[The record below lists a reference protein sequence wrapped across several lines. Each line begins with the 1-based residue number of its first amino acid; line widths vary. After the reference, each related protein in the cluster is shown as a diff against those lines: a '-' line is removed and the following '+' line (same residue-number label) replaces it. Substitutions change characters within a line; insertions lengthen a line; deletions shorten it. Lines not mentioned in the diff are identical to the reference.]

1 MKKKIITAALSLAIA
16 IGFWMYVV
24 MVIGP
29 EYKDTFRNVEVKL
42 VGELNEDF
50 MILGDHHYTIDLVL
64 SGNRSD
70 LNKLNSSNILVELDQ
85 SKIQEVG
92 RSPYRYEVQV
102 PDTITIESRS
112 PAGITLE
119 VVRRKQKTVD
129 IEFRYDEDLIPLG
142 YGILPVEPELEK
154 LEISGPE
161 EVVDQIAVAVVN
173 IEITDKNNKT
183 DIEGDYD
190 LIFLDDKGKIV
201 DDTNITRLTEGA
213 EQISAVLPIRVKKDI
228 PLKAYVNEG
237 GGVTK
242 DNVTIEPQYIT
253 ILGTEEDLRDL
264 NEWYI
269 NDPNEPIDLSELTGS
284 TQLKF
289 PIDLP
294 KNIKNK
300 SGYED
305 ADVTVSFE
313 GLTVKKFV
321 IKQEQIQQLNTP
333 DDVLPKITEQQI
345 TVYVR
350 GVEATVEA
358 LTEEDI
364 LVSVDFTN
372 AKIGSEKEWKL
383 NVSIRDNP
391 PDAGVIINPD
401 EEDSDPYAI
410 YVVMLD
416 KAAELARQASEEA
429 AKQKTEG
436 TIITLL
442 KEE

>member
-1 MKKKIITAALSLAIA
+1 MKKKLITAALSLTIA
-16 IGFWMYVV
+16 IGLWMYVV

-129 IEFRYDEDLIPLG
+129 IEFRFDEDLIPAG
-142 YGILPVEPELEK
+142 YGHLDVKPEMTTVE
-154 LEISGPE
+154 IAGPE
-161 EVVDQIAVAVVN
+161 EIIDQVSVAAVD
-173 IEITDKNNKT
+173 IEINDKNNKT

-190 LIFLDDKGKIV
+190 LVFLDAKGKKV
-201 DDTNITRLTEGA
+201 DASNITRLTEGA
-213 EQISAVLPIRVKKDI
+213 DRISALLPIRVRKVI
-228 PLKAYVNEG
+228 PLDVHVTEG

-242 DNVTIEPQYIT
+242 ENIT
-253 ILGTEEDLRDL
+253 ITPAQIFVLGTEEDLQGL

-269 NDPNEPIDLSELTGS
+269 NDPNNPIDLSELTDS
-284 TQLKF
+284 TELLF
-289 PIDLP
+289 DINLP
-294 KNIKNK
+294 DEFTNK
-300 SGYED
+300 SGFEN
-305 ADVTVSFE
+305 AKVTVSLE
-313 GLTVKKFV
+313 GLVVESFV
-321 IKQEQIQQLNTP
+321 IKKEQIQQLNTP
-333 DDVLPKITEQQI
+333 DDVLPEITEQQI

-350 GVEATVEA
+350 GAEATVKA
-358 LTEEDI
+358 LKEEDI
-364 LVSVDFTN
+364 LVSVDFAT

-391 PDAGVIINPD
+391 KDAGVILNPNA
-401 EEDSDPYAI
+401 EDSGNYAI
-410 YVVMLD
+410 YVVMKN
-416 KAAELARQASEEA
+416 KAEELAKQAAEEA
-429 AKQKTEG
+429 AKQQAEETIIALLKTE
-436 TIITLL
+436 
-442 KEE
+442 